1 MDALPHP
8 PRSRFVPPARRGLL
22 ARLADV
28 IYPPA
33 CPSCGGALAE
43 TPGLCAACWREL
55 TFLERPWCA
64 RLGTPFAIE
73 MGEGTLSPAAIA
85 APPPFARARAAVAYE
100 GVARTLVHKLK
111 YGDRL
116 DVAQTLARMMLRA
129 GRELLVDADLLVP
142 VPLHRGRLWSRR
154 FNQAA
159 VLARALSRACGVPA
173 DPMLLRRVKA
183 TRTQVGLTRPQR
195 ARNLAGALV
204 VPRTL
209 RPRVAG
215 RRVVLVDDVLTTGAT
230 AEAAAR
236 ALRRAGAARVDVL
249 AFARVV
255 TEA

>member
-8 PRSRFVPPARRGLL
+8 PRSRFVPPLRRGLL

-64 RLGTPFAIE
+64 RLGTPFPVEIGDGA
-73 MGEGTLSPAAIA
+73 LSPAAIA

-100 GVARTLVHKLK
+100 GAARTLVHKLK

-159 VLARALSRACGVPA
+159 ALAQALSRASGVPA
-173 DPMLLRRVKA
+173 DPLVLRRVKA

-195 ARNLAGALV
+195 AQNLAGALV
-204 VPRTL
+204 VPKAL

-255 TEA
+255 AEA

>member
-1 MDALPHP
+1 MDAPSHP
-8 PRSRFVPPARRGLL
+8 PRSRFVPPARRGPL
-22 ARLADV
+22 ARLVDV

-33 CPSCGGALAE
+33 CPSCGEALAE
-43 TPGLCAACWREL
+43 APGLCAACWRAL

-64 RLGTPFAIE
+64 RLGTPFPVEI
-73 MGEGTLSPAAIA
+73 GEGALSPAAIA
-85 APPPFARARAAVAYE
+85 APPPFDRARAAVAYE
-100 GVARTLVHKLK
+100 GGARVLVHKLK

-116 DVAQTLARMMLRA
+116 DLAQTLARMMLRA
-129 GRELLVDADLLVP
+129 GRELLADADLLVP
-142 VPLHRGRLWSRR
+142 VPLHPGRLWRRR

-159 VLARALSRACGVPA
+159 VLARALSRASGVPT
-173 DPMLLRRVKA
+173 DPLVLRRVKA

-195 ARNLAGALV
+195 TRNLAGALV
-204 VPRTL
+204 VPEAL

-236 ALRRAGAARVDVL
+236 ALRRARAARVDVL

-255 TEA
+255 AEA